1 MEPPAGPG
9 RLLRALE
16 LRHLLTWYIHQHGT
30 LTVRQMDALLQAD
43 GFTTLGRASKVISD
57 ALRWEV
63 GRGRVVR
70 TGRGRYAA
78 GRIPRATAYRIRR
91 RVERIYAGEATSYW
105 AIPVARPPLP
115 DTCGPVDL
123 PA

>member
-9 RLLRALE
+9 RALRALE

-30 LTVRQMDALLQAD
+30 LTVRQMDALLHAD
-43 GFTTLGRASKVISD
+43 GFTTLARASKVISD

-70 TGRGRYAA
+70 TGWGRYTA
-78 GRIPRATAYRIRR
+78 GQIPRATAYRIRR
-91 RVERIYAGEATSYW
+91 RVQRIYAGEATSYW
-105 AIPVARPPLP
+105 AIMVPPPSAPGLR
-115 DTCGPVDL
+115 GRLDL